1 MMLGCAVFGVFS
13 PDAPLSSLTFWFSA
27 GWLDTHICPSISSFF
42 ASATMKLDNQINGW
56 KGVCVYQQYN
66 GDEQYSPV
74 RAVGRRFVSIC
85 KTIADR
91 KAYLSAYWTDG
102 KQRDVTSENISAGL
116 KFGATA
122 LYYPSL
128 KGIPIG
134 RVDT

>member
-1 MMLGCAVFGVFS
+1 
-13 PDAPLSSLTFWFSA
+13 
-27 GWLDTHICPSISSFF
+27 
-42 ASATMKLDNQINGW
+42 MKLDNQINGW

-74 RAVGRRFVSIC
+74 RAVGRRSVSIR

-102 KQRDVTSENISAGL
+102 KQRDVTSENISAAL

-122 LYYPSL
+122 LDYPSL

-134 RVDT
+134 RVDTYSLRAGGANALSLAGYSDQDIQKMGRWQGETFK